1 MYSWNVWLIY
11 FESKIFI
18 KLDNTHLS
26 RIVGILHKK
35 ITFYF
40 VIIQLNH
47 LCMICTF
54 SVNLPPHVHAALS
67 CMLDM
72 GYTNSGEWLAK
83 LLHNKNGDINTV
95 IDILNSRMTK

>member
-1 MYSWNVWLIY
+1 MFSILIVEKLNYSN
-11 FESKIFI
+11 
-18 KLDNTHLS
+18 
-26 RIVGILHKK
+26 
-35 ITFYF
+35 
-40 VIIQLNH
+40 LN
-47 LCMICTF
+47 
-54 SVNLPPHVHAALS
+54 SVNLPPHVHAALT